1 MFCAE
6 KRVSLY
12 LLFITLITMNM
23 KKVLIVLFLAFFVL
37 LAKAQSRTV
46 PIIPVDWKMIETE
59 VKNHPE
65 VVKALVDRMCLEK
78 FDTTLTY
85 KDRILAFYGQS
96 YLSNDE
102 EENDIRELYK
112 LRNANKAMKSITL
125 AQKILEKNP
134 LNMDA
139 INTMYQ
145 NIRKI
150 LNGNSKSQ
158 YTQRDLDL
166 YANRMM
172 RIMNTI
178 AVTGDGSEK
187 HPFYVTKVSDEYN
200 FMRYYLD
207 IWEYKMQMVTN
218 EGCDMFQLKEKSK
231 YYNQMELFFECTRVF
246 ELENLRVSN
255 KSFPKKK

>member
-1 MFCAE
+1 
-6 KRVSLY
+6 
-12 LLFITLITMNM
+12 M
-23 KKVLIVLFLAFFVL
+23 KKVLLILFLVFFAII
-37 LAKAQSRTV
+37 AKAQSHTA

-65 VVKALVDRMCLEK
+65 AVKALVERMCREK
-78 FDTTLTY
+78 LDTTLTY

-102 EENDIRELYK
+102 EEDDVRELYK
-112 LRNANKAMKSITL
+112 LYNANKTQKSISL
-125 AQKILEKNP
+125 AHKILEKNP

-139 INTMYQ
+139 INTLYQ
-145 NIRKI
+145 TISKE
-150 LNGNSKSQ
+150 LDGNPKSQ
-158 YTQRDLDL
+158 YTQRDLEL
-166 YANRMM
+166 YGNRMM

-207 IWEYKMQMVTN
+207 IWEYKMQMVTKG
-218 EGCDMFQLKEKSK
+218 GCDMFQLKEKSQ
-231 YYNQMELFFECTRVF
+231 YFNQMEIFFECTRVF
-246 ELENLRVSN
+246 ELENLRFSG
-255 KSFPKKK
+255 K

>member
-1 MFCAE
+1 
-6 KRVSLY
+6 
-12 LLFITLITMNM
+12 MNM
-23 KKVLIVLFLAFFVL
+23 KKVLLMFFFAFFVIL
-37 LAKAQSRTV
+37 VKAQSRTV
-46 PIIPVDWKMIETE
+46 PIIPVDWKTIENE

-78 FDTTLTY
+78 LDTTLTY

-102 EENDIRELYK
+102 EENDIWELYK
-112 LRNANKAMKSITL
+112 LRNTNKTQKSISL

-139 INTMYQ
+139 INTLYQ
-145 NIRKI
+145 TIRKE
-150 LNGNSKSQ
+150 LNSKSEST

-207 IWEYKMQMVTN
+207 IWGYKMQMITN

-231 YYNQMELFFECTRVF
+231 YYSQMELFFECTRVF
-246 ELENLRVSN
+246 ELENLR
-255 KSFPKKK
+255 SFSK